1 MSSSYASNYSF
12 NNMARIGSSSED
24 NSQQNM
30 VNSRFTSYVLENF
43 YNSNNSMDTQ
53 VQFASSHPTLSTTG
67 FSGGDGLGG
76 NLVDKDSELL
86 LKTEQQRSYSKL
98 ELMQRPFLTVPYLGR
113 GSCDPTLESKLQQGE
128 IEMLKKST
136 GNMTEISFLDYESSP
151 IMDSIKRSVTN
162 PKYLVEES
170 AMDGW
175 IRGGIDSRDAQ
186 NDNGSG
192 SHRPSNKY

>member
-1 MSSSYASNYSF
+1 
-12 NNMARIGSSSED
+12 MARIGSSSED